1 MQWAILSQIM
11 VAGITEEAILIGLH
25 LRNIHK
31 ENGVL
36 SAVFCSLKEW
46 RKPSCE
52 EDTQLKHYSS
62 SQGHQMKAFLPLH
75 VLQLTLFLLSFPI
88 CSILTDLVS
97 GVFEPWLSLPHNIPC
112 SVGLQCE
119 SPELLFAHVM
129 QPFCPHNLFF
139 LDCPGD
145 GGSRLL

>member
-1 MQWAILSQIM
+1 VGHIEPNHGGWDHRGGDSDWVASQEHSQGEWSLECC
-11 VAGITEEAILIGLH
+11 V
-25 LRNIHK
+25 
-31 ENGVL
+31 
-36 SAVFCSLKEW
+36 CSLKEW

-52 EDTQLKHYSS
+52 EVTQLEHYSS